1 MLDDKVLK
9 AKHHEEE
16 EEENYDQ
23 RIPSFKLP

>member
-9 AKHHEEE
+9 TKHHEE